1 MRGDGETE
9 SQTHPG
15 RISFDGRVDKLL
27 DARECHDRIQA
38 LIDLSLP
45 HAENRAVEIDIFP
58 AS

>member
-1 MRGDGETE
+1 MGSDGETQ

-15 RISFDGRVDKLL
+15 RIPFNGRVNKLL